1 MRCNRHT
8 CAFGN
13 APEKLEKHFQLLTES
28 LIAGPDV
35 FTPHAIAQQLK
46 EPFAHL
52 RILNFSTFLFQ
63 ELKSHWSR
71 ARKLLA

>member
-1 MRCNRHT
+1 MYCNRHT

-35 FTPHAIAQQLK
+35 FTPHTIAQQLK
-46 EPFAHL
+46 EPLTHL
-52 RILNFSTFLFQ
+52 QILNFSPFLSQ
-63 ELKSHWSR
+63 ELKSHWSK
-71 ARKLLA
+71 ARKRLA